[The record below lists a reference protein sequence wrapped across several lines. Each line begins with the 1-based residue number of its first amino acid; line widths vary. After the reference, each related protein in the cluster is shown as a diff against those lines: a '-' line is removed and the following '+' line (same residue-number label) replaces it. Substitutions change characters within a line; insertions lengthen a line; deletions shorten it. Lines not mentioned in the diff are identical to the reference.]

1 MLNLE
6 DLPIGAK
13 IKLGKH
19 AVNNESPQDIIWL
32 LAGWV
37 QSDAVFITEKVIDA
51 RAFDGVEDGDPEV
64 SESYRLNGDSRYP
77 YSNIHQ
83 WLNSSDIDWWK
94 PTHDFDTAPDSQ
106 HVDGGAQ
113 YATRPGFLSNFSE
126 KEKSLLLGKITQCY
140 RYYSNSG
147 NVVYAGYDASGKVFL
162 PSIKEINVGGKYS
175 DECWEY
181 FRDKT
186 SNAFPT
192 AQMATNNQLKNAV
205 VNTSNYY
212 RYWTRDAHGDEIGW
226 ASIVVNDPNT
236 GQTLVGAASCK
247 RSTDG
252 GVRPAIYLDPWTKVS
267 DTTDSDGCYQIIP
280 NESPSAPVLTVPET
294 IYSGQTITLRWT
306 PSVDP
311 EGTPVRYSL
320 NTWVDDEGASS
331 IHGITS
337 TEFAYTVPSDAIRVR
352 FAVDAYDSD
361 LVSPTS
367 SNMVERTIIHGDPP
381 VISPEDAHIGTKSA
395 AFTKQYS
402 VTNPYNEKMTITE
415 SIDGKVLNTF
425 YPTEDYTGAVAVDGE
440 TWLKLTNGTHTIV
453 IAATNRITTI
463 IRTYTFEK
471 KVSTLSVKSEPMIS
485 SSRPIRISL
494 RVLKDAPPEADV
506 SVMVC
511 NNANDVEPTWETAV
525 QSSVGTY
532 THVFENE
539 SKTAE
544 DWAVAVFVSISRN
557 GGEGNCYL
565 SSIGGA
571 FE

>member
-1 MLNLE
+1 MLRLE
-6 DLPIGAK
+6 NLPIGAK
-13 IKLGKH
+13 IKFGKH
-19 AVNNESPQDIIWL
+19 VRTNETPWDIVWL
-32 LAGWV
+32 LVGWD
-37 QSDAVFITEKVIDA
+37 QSNPVFITEKVIDI
-51 RAFDGVEDGDPEV
+51 RAFDGKEPGHPEV
-64 SESYRLNGDSRYP
+64 EGSYKSMGNSNYS

-83 WLNSSDIDWWK
+83 WLNSSDTNWWK
-94 PTHDFDTAPDSQ
+94 ATHEFDTPPDSRYIE
-106 HVDGGAQ
+106 GGSE
-113 YATRPGFLSNFSE
+113 YADRPGFLSNFSE
-126 KEKSLLLGKITQCY
+126 EEKSLLCEHNALCY
-140 RYYSNSG
+140 RYYSDSG
-147 NVVYAGYDASGKVFL
+147 NVVYDGYDAFGKVFL
-162 PSIKEINVGGKYS
+162 PSIKELNVGGKYS

-186 SNAFPT
+186 ANAFPT
-192 AQMATNNQLKNAV
+192 AQLGSAS

-212 RYWTRDAHGDEIGW
+212 RYLTRDAYGNEDGW
-226 ASIVVNDPNT
+226 VCRVANNE
-236 GQTLVGAASCK
+236 GQTYIANISCK
-247 RSTDG
+247 NSIES
-252 GVRPAIYLDPWTKVS
+252 GVRPVIELDFWRTLS
-267 DTTDSDGCYQIIP
+267 DTVDSDGCYRILP
-280 NESPSAPVLTVPET
+280 NESPSAPILTVPET

-367 SNMVERTIIHGDPP
+367 SNTVERTIIHGDPP

-471 KVSTLSVKSEPMIS
+471 KVSTLSVRSEPMIS

-557 GGEGNCYL
+557 GGEGNCYI